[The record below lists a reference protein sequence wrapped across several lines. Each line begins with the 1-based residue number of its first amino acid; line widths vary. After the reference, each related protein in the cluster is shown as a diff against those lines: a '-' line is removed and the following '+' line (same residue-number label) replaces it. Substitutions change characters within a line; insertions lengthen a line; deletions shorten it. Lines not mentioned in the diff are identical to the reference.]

1 MKKIILLSALLFMY
15 LNVHAQYSLKG
26 TIKDIQN
33 NLPIPSAIVSIP
45 KTDIS
50 TTSNN
55 DGVFEL
61 KSNNEITLIS
71 IKAIGYETK
80 EMKITELK
88 NDFVIVL
95 QPTNLSTGEIQ
106 VQSNMRKNIET
117 PQSIGYLSREDLNRD
132 IGINFQ
138 NTMNLVP
145 GVRMQFRNLG
155 SGVLMS
161 IRGYGVQTNF
171 NGNGY
176 KAYYNDISLTD
187 ADATTALDEV
197 DYTNLGSVEVYKGP
211 SSSMYGANIS
221 GTLIMKT
228 DKAPWGTNV
237 NVTGLG
243 GSYGLFRTNT
253 GLSIGNDKLNL
264 FANYGHQQANGFR
277 DHNKTQE
284 DFAIVNGTV
293 YIDSR
298 NTFSFFGNY
307 SNVYNQLAGEQ
318 DSLTFLNNPTAA
330 DTQYVNND
338 AHIKTESSRL
348 GFSFEHLFT
357 KDFKNKTTMYGGF
370 FMQDQ
375 PSAVGLT
382 RANKSKLGA
391 RTTFNYSPLIGS
403 VPTSISFGG
412 EFLENI
418 NFQKSYGLVDTKLGA
433 LRGDQE
439 IKPLSYNVFGQV
451 DVDVTKT
458 TMVTAGASLNFL
470 EYSVSDMIAGSSS
483 HVNMSGFKKF
493 TPVVT
498 PRIAI
503 NQIINGMFSV
513 YASVSTGFTPPST
526 SQVLITQLG
535 KVNYDLNP
543 EKATSFEI
551 GTKGDLLNKT
561 LSYEVAAYQMD
572 VTDKLV
578 TQNFVASGPTPAY
591 SITTNAGKVR
601 YKGIEAKLSYAYLPA
616 KSDII
621 SLVRPFVTY
630 TYTDDKNIDFK
641 NNNNNNAS
649 TIDYSGLKVPGVAP
663 NVLNAGFDIISKIGL
678 YLNMTYSYT
687 DEIQVTFNNAH
698 SAPAYSLLNSRLGY
712 KKNIASVFN
721 LEVYA
726 GADNM
731 TGSSYSTELFL
742 NPNDTHYYLAAPNKI
757 NFYGG
762 ANLSYNFSRK

>member
-1 MKKIILLSALLFMY
+1 MY
-15 LNVHAQYSLKG
+15 MNVHAQYSLKG
-26 TIKDIQN
+26 TVKDIQN
-33 NLPIPSAIVSIP
+33 NLPIPSAIISIP
-45 KTDIS
+45 NTDIS
-50 TTSNN
+50 AKSND

-61 KSNNEITLIS
+61 SYGSEISKIS

-80 EMKITELK
+80 EIAISGNRSDLL
-88 NDFVIVL
+88 VVL
-95 QPTNLSTGEIQ
+95 YPTNLSTGEIQ
-106 VQSNMRKNIET
+106 VESNMKRNIET

-132 IGINFQ
+132 AGINFQ
-138 NTMNLVP
+138 NTMNTIP

-197 DYTNLGSVEVYKGP
+197 DYTNLGNVEVYKGP
-211 SSSMYGANIS
+211 TSSIYGANIA

-253 GLSIGNDKLNL
+253 GLSIGNEKLNL

-284 DFAIVNGTV
+284 DFAIINGTV

-298 NTFSFFGNY
+298 NTISFFGNY

-318 DSLTFLNNPTAA
+318 DSLTFLNNPTVA

-348 GFSFEHLFT
+348 GFSYEHLFSNE
-357 KDFKNKTTMYGGF
+357 FKNKTTFFGGF

-391 RTTFNYSPLIGS
+391 RTTFNYSPTIGS
-403 VPTSISFGG
+403 LPANFTFGG

-418 NFQKSYGLVDTKLGA
+418 NFQKSYGLVDQKLGA
-433 LRGDQE
+433 LKGDQE
-439 IKPLSYNVFGQV
+439 IKPLAYNVFGQA
-451 DVDVTKT
+451 DLDITKT
-458 TMVTAGASLNFL
+458 TLFTTGASINFV
-470 EYSVSDMIAGSSS
+470 EYSVNDMIAGSSS

-493 TPVVT
+493 TPIIT
-498 PRIAI
+498 PRVAI
-503 NQIINGMFSV
+503 NQIIKGMVSI

-535 KVNYDLNP
+535 KVNYDVKP
-543 EKATSFEI
+543 ETATSFEI
-551 GTKGDLLNKT
+551 GTKGDLFDKK

-601 YKGIEAKLSYAYLPA
+601 YKGIEAKLSYAYIPA
-616 KSDII
+616 NSKLI
-621 SLVRPFVTY
+621 SLVRPFATY
-630 TYTDDKNIDFK
+630 TYTNNTNVDFK
-641 NNNNNNAS
+641 NNNNNNS
-649 TIDYSGLKVPGVAP
+649 TTIDYSGLVVPGVAP
-663 NVLNAGFDIISKIGL
+663 NMLNAGLDVFSKLGL
-678 YLNMTYSYT
+678 YLNLTYSYT
-687 DEIQVTFNNAH
+687 DQIYVTFNNAH
-698 SAPAYSLLNSRLGY
+698 SAPSYGLLNSRLGY
-712 KKNIASVFN
+712 KQTLAKILN
-721 LEVYA
+721 LEVFA

-731 TGSSYSTELFL
+731 TGTNYPTELFL
-742 NPNDTHYYLAAPNKI
+742 NPNDTHYYIAGPNKI

-762 ANLSYNFSRK
+762 ANLSYNFGK